1 MTREN
6 RDILLPDIWR
16 LTEETTTTPI
26 NLCKREIANNYL
38 MADSIT
44 IQNSNIMP
52 LFDDLRQ
59 IINQTRNRVAVNVN
73 AELTLMYWHIG
84 ERINREVLGNERA
97 EYGKQIVSAV
107 STQLQLEYGD
117 KGFEP
122 RTIRRMMQFASLF
135 PDIKIVTPLV
145 TQLSWTHFLLVMPI
159 KDPLAREFYLTMAAN
174 ERWSKRTLEAKI
186 DSMLYERTAVA
197 TKPEELIKQELT
209 ELRENNVLT
218 PDLVFKS
225 PYFIE
230 FTGLK
235 WMYSEKSLEDSLVAH
250 LEQFILELG
259 NGFTFV
265 ERQKRMIID
274 GEDFYLDLLFYHR
287 KMHRL
292 IAIELKLGKFKAQ
305 YKGQME
311 LYLRWLEAHEMEPGE
326 EQPLGLLLCTEGGDE
341 QIELLQLDKS
351 GIKVAQYM
359 TELPSKELLQ
369 RQLHKGLEAACH
381 RWEDLTYN

>member
-1 MTREN
+1 MNKTTETLPGRT
-6 RDILLPDIWR
+6 LLI
-16 LTEETTTTPI
+16 
-26 NLCKREIANNYL
+26 
-38 MADSIT
+38 
-44 IQNSNIMP
+44 
-52 LFDDLRQ
+52 DDLRS
-59 IINQTRNRVAVNVN
+59 IINRARANVALKANE
-73 AELTLMYWHIG
+73 ELILMFWEIG
-84 ERINREVLGNERA
+84 ERINREVLGNKRA
-97 EYGKQIVSAV
+97 TYGQQIVSQVA
-107 STQLQLEYGD
+107 
-117 KGFEP
+117 
-122 RTIRRMMQFASLF
+122 
-135 PDIKIVTPLV
+135 
-145 TQLSWTHFLLVMPI
+145 TQLSRSHIIEILPL
-159 KDPLAREFYLTMAAN
+159 KDAIQREFYLTMAST
-174 ERWSKRTLEAKI
+174 EHWGRDVLRAKI
-186 DSMLYERTAVA
+186 DGMLYERTAIA
-197 TKPEELIKQELT
+197 TKPDELIKQELT

-225 PYFIE
+225 PYFLE

-235 WMYSEKSLEDSLVAH
+235 GMYSEKSLEDSLVAH

-287 KMHRL
+287 RLHRL
-292 IAIELKLGKFKAQ
+292 IAIDLKLGKFKAQ

-311 LYLRWLEAHEMEPGE
+311 LYLRWLEAHEMEAGE

-369 RQLHKGLEAACH
+369 RQIHKCLDAARQ
-381 RWEDLTYN
+381 RWENCPNY